1 MKNPA
6 FTQIAARTCMFALDL
21 VLSLAGVELAVR
33 HLRLAPELGYL
44 EKWRVRL
51 SPNPSEVVRI
61 LVRRFFAP

>member
-1 MKNPA
+1 
-6 FTQIAARTCMFALDL
+6 MFALDL